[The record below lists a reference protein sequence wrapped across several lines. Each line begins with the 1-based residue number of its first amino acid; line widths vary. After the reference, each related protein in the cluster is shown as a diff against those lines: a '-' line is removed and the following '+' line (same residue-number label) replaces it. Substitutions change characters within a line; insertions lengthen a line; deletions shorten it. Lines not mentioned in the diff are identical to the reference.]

1 MDSGAL
7 ISRLAR
13 KGDRT
18 GVGENPGGKGL
29 CLDIAVA
36 KPGPN
41 PMPSGGSGQDSC
53 PPDPKQVHPGKQRAN
68 W

>member
-7 ISRLAR
+7 TSRLAG

-18 GVGENPGGKGL
+18 GVEEILVEKV
-29 CLDIAVA
+29 CVYMAVA

-41 PMPSGGSGQDSC
+41 P
-53 PPDPKQVHPGKQRAN
+53 
-68 W
+68 